1 MIKLYVFLCYLYAH
15 IPTQPI
21 ITLEQ
26 HPALVLAPSC
36 IPEKVGVNKRDGN
49 QK

>member
-1 MIKLYVFLCYLYAH
+1 MIKLYIFLCYLYAH
-15 IPTQPI
+15 IPTLPT
-21 ITLEQ
+21 ITLEV

-36 IPEKVGVNKRDGN
+36 IPEKVGVNERDVN